1 MKRKRFSA
9 EFKAKVAL
17 VAIKDDA
24 TIAEISKRF
33 EVHPTQINEWKSLAT
48 KNFLDI
54 FSKGNSS
61 KESLDLNKKH
71 ESHIEILER
80 KIGQLTI
87 DNDFLKKNWENYQQR
102 KDLK

>member
-1 MKRKRFSA
+1 
-9 EFKAKVAL
+9 
-17 VAIKDDA
+17 VAIKDDL

-54 FSKGNSS
+54 FSKGNID
-61 KESLDLNKKH
+61 KEAVNLNKKYKF
-71 ESHIEILER
+71 HIEILER

-87 DNDFLKKNWENYQQR
+87 DNDFLKKNWENYQQG
-102 KDLK
+102 KGLK